1 MQTRFTAIFTRAA
14 IALLL
19 MMLTTVTTWAQTTE
33 NLGGYEFT
41 IETDAVGSYYVVDGT
56 AALNALA
63 TYVNAGN
70 DASGMRF
77 KQTADITYTG
87 TDNYT
92 PIGLY
97 VNTYGFQGTFDGQG
111 HTISG
116 IDCTGDGLTGK
127 VESLGL
133 FGYNEGTIR
142 NVTLSGCR
150 FASANNENNGNN
162 AMYVYIGS
170 IAGINNNGTISNC
183 TVTGG
188 TVSRTRTADANG
200 FETFIGGIAGEN
212 TGSITD
218 CTYSGSVSG
227 IYSGSNTGGCVIHI
241 GGIVGI
247 SKNGG
252 SITGCGSDAA
262 VSCSTPNVDT
272 PRLFV
277 GGIAGVNNG
286 LHGDVT
292 VSDCFFSGTLSGTG
306 KTGGNTVYIY
316 IGAFVGR
323 SLSRSIVTNNY
334 YYGDYAA
341 TIGYESSTEPPVNLV
356 RVYQLTTANGITAT
370 APEGSGTTFK
380 GVSYFK
386 ADATVTLAPQA
397 GYAITAASY
406 NDGSDHEITAV
417 NDVWS
422 FTMPSSNVTV
432 SATTAVLYLIAN
444 GNTQNCTNFTILDN
458 TMNDL
463 AAGWYVVNSDVTY
476 SGDLRTNASGNV
488 NIILCDGKTLTASGI
503 SPQGSSDV
511 LKIYGQS
518 QGTGTANISGTLYS
532 NYSLT
537 INGGTINAGR
547 LETCQGS
554 ISINGGTVNVT
565 GNIAPYSN
573 VYLWGGNVT
582 VTGAIK
588 TDHSSDEIVLGGAT
602 VKAGS
607 YSASG
612 KVQISGVTY
621 YDGTGA
627 SYAAGNLTPT
637 EIAAIAGKTLR
648 PFDYR
653 AGTCG
658 DPNVNSGAD
667 VTWAVC
673 DTDGKDSYEAL
684 IIGGNG
690 AMADYNNADDQPW
703 KDYRTTITSVVIKSG
718 VTSIGNNA
726 FYNCSAL
733 TTITIPS
740 GVTTIGN
747 RAFYN
752 CSALTTITIPSGVT
766 TIGNDAFN
774 SCSALTAFTIPS
786 GVTSIGNEAFS
797 RCSKLESFNVE
808 AGNTYYASEDGVL
821 FNYDKTTLVLYPI
834 GNTASSYTIPASVKT
849 IGQYAFRDNKKL
861 TSVTISNSVE
871 TISSNAFY
879 GYRNLATVAF
889 APCSQLKR
897 IGGSAFYDCQALT
910 SIIIPGSVGEI
921 GSNAFDKCKKLASV
935 TIYPI
940 PLTGMGS
947 SIFDNNKDGRKIY
960 VFSSCVN
967 SYKSASN
974 FSAYASAIEP
984 IPALTVNDAGGTLG
998 KWTTY
1003 YNGLANVE
1011 VPDGT
1016 TIYKASYDKSANN
1029 VTLTPVDGQMIKMG
1043 EAVLLKSDADI
1054 VLSANPRNID
1064 GDYDDNDLHGVDY
1077 ATPLTDLGTTTDT
1090 YYVLGNKNGHFGF
1103 HKYTGTNMPA
1113 NKAFLLI
1120 SGDGNA
1126 LAPSL
1131 SISINGNET
1140 GIVTMSDVRSQ
1151 MSEAWYTLEGRK
1163 LDKQPT
1169 AKGMYIHNGRKEV
1182 VK

>member
-19 MMLTTVTTWAQTTE
+19 MMLTTVSAWAQTTE

-41 IETDAVGSYYVVDGT
+41 IETDANGSYYVVDGT

-70 DASGMRF
+70 VASGMRF

-97 VNTYGFQGTFDGQG
+97 ANYGGFKGIFDGQG

-116 IDCTGDGLTGK
+116 IDCTGDGLTG
-127 VESLGL
+127 VGESLGL

-142 NVTLSGCR
+142 NVTLNGCR
-150 FASANNENNGNN
+150 FASANNENDGDN
-162 AMYVYIGS
+162 AMFVFIGS

-188 TVSRTRTADANG
+188 TVSRTRTADADG

-212 TGSITD
+212 NGSITD
-218 CTYSGSVSG
+218 CTYSGSVSS

-262 VSCSTPNVDT
+262 VSCSAPNVDT

-286 LHGDVT
+286 AHDNATL
-292 VSDCFFSGTLSGTG
+292 SDCFFSGTLSGTG

-316 IGAFVGR
+316 IGAFVGE
-323 SLSRSIVTNNY
+323 SLNSSIVTNNY

-341 TIGYESSTEPPVNLV
+341 TIGYEGGTGTLANLV
-356 RVYQLTTANGITAT
+356 RVYQLTGNSITAT
-370 APEGSGTTFK
+370 APEGCGTTFK

-397 GYAITAASY
+397 GYVLTAASY

-422 FTMPSSNVTV
+422 FTMPASNVTV
-432 SATTAVLYLIAN
+432 SATTAVPYLIAN

-476 SGDLRTNASGNV
+476 NGSLNTNASGDV

-532 NYSLT
+532 NYSLA
-537 INGGTINAGR
+537 INGGTIKAGE
-547 LETCQGS
+547 LATCQGR
-554 ISINGGTVNVT
+554 ITINGGTVNVT
-565 GNIAPYSN
+565 GDIAPYSN
-573 VYLWGGNVT
+573 IYLWGGNVT

-602 VKAGS
+602 VKAS
-607 YSASG
+607 NYSASG

-627 SYAAGNLTPT
+627 SYAAGDLTS
-637 EIAAIAGKTLR
+637 EQIAAIAGKTLR
-648 PFDYR
+648 PFNYR
-653 AGTCG
+653 GGTCG

-667 VTWAVC
+667 VTWAAC
-673 DTDGKDSYEAL
+673 DTDGNSSYETL
-684 IIGGNG
+684 IISGNG
-690 AMADYNNADDQPW
+690 SMADYNNADDQPW
-703 KDYRTTITSVVIKSG
+703 KDYRTIITSVVIESG
-718 VTSIGNNA
+718 VTHIGNNA
-726 FYNCSAL
+726 FADCSNLATVTFAAGSQL
-733 TTITIPS
+733 TSIGDFAFYYCKNSLNTITIPAS
-740 GVTTIGN
+740 VMSISSNAFLHCESLATVTFATGSQLTTIGK
-747 RAFYN
+747 
-752 CSALTTITIPSGVT
+752 
-766 TIGNDAFN
+766 DAFDN
-774 SCSALTAFTIPS
+774 CRALTAFTIPS
-786 GVTSIGNEAFS
+786 GVTSIGGGAFS
-797 RCSKLESFNVE
+797 TCSSLANIYVE

-821 FNYDKTTLVLYPI
+821 FNYDKTTLIQYPI
-834 GNTASSYTIPASVKT
+834 GNSRTAYTIPAGVETIIEHAFYLCINLTSVTIPASVQT
-849 IGQYAFRDNKKL
+849 IGNRAFYGCIHL
-861 TSVTISNSVE
+861 TSVTIYAPSL
-871 TISSNAFY
+871 TTYSSNAF
-879 GYRNLATVAF
+879 
-889 APCSQLKR
+889 
-897 IGGSAFYDCQALT
+897 
-910 SIIIPGSVGEI
+910 
-921 GSNAFDKCKKLASV
+921 
-935 TIYPI
+935 
-940 PLTGMGS
+940 
-947 SIFDNNKDGRKIY
+947 DNYSYGRKIY
-960 VFSSCVN
+960 VFGNCLGT
-967 SYKSASN
+967 YQSN
-974 FSAYASAIEP
+974 WSTYANDIEA

-1016 TIYKASYDKSANN
+1016 TIYKATYNKTANN
-1029 VTLTPVDGQMIKMG
+1029 VTLTPVVGQIIKMG
-1043 EAVLLKSDADI
+1043 EAVVLKSDADI
-1054 VLSANPRNID
+1054 VLSAVD
-1064 GDYDDNDLHGVDY
+1064 HGGSGDYDDNDLHGVDY
-1077 ATPLTDLGTTTDT
+1077 ATPLTDLGKNTDT

-1169 AKGMYIHNGRKEV
+1169 AKGIYIHNGRKEV